1 MGRGSNL
8 SVIGLYNYSENLF
21 NGLSLPAGMTDDDKS
36 VLIDNIL
43 FECAD
48 LEVLYPSWEFMFR
61 AISAWS
67 KKQLP
72 TWSRIYNLS
81 LAEYDPLEN
90 YNRTETVT
98 ETREGAQEHSG
109 NDVVAMSG
117 SDTDTSKTTGS
128 DTHQT
133 SGTDTQQTTG
143 TDTEETTRD
152 NSETSTGTNST
163 VVASD
168 STDTHTGSDVTTEQ
182 KTAFDANTYAD
193 TRKTTLQHGET
204 ISNDTNSTTTG
215 NESAT
220 IETDDDETVTTTH
233 NTTVTDTQNTTVT
246 DTHNTTVT
254 DTHQRGT
261 SETTTHGLKV
271 SNDETFTRNV
281 HMYGNIGVTTSQQ
294 MAESEIELSPKL
306 NMFNIIVNE
315 FKERFCLQVY

>member
-48 LEVLYPSWEFMFR
+48 LEVLYPSWTFMYR
-61 AISAWS
+61 AISSWS

-72 TWSRIYNLS
+72 TWTRIYNLS
-81 LAEYDPLEN
+81 QAQYDPLEN
-90 YNRTETVT
+90 YNRTEAVT
-98 ETREGAQEHSG
+98 ETREGEQAHTG

-133 SGTDTQQTTG
+133 TG
-143 TDTEETTRD
+143 TDTEETIRD

-168 STDTHTGSDVTTEQ
+168 ATDTHTGSDVTTEQ
-182 KTAFDANTYAD
+182 KTAFDANTFAD

-215 NESAT
+215 NASAT
-220 IETDDDETVTTTH
+220 INTDDDETVTTTH
-233 NTTVTDTQNTTVT
+233 NTTVTDN
-246 DTHNTTVT
+246 HNTTVT

-271 SNDETFTRNV
+271 SQDETFTRNV

-294 MAESEIELSPKL
+294 MAEQEIELSPKL
-306 NMFNIIVNE
+306 NIFNIIVEE

>member
-48 LEVLYPSWEFMFR
+48 LEVLYPSWTFMYR
-61 AISAWS
+61 AISSWS

-72 TWSRIYNLS
+72 TWTRIYNLS
-81 LAEYDPLEN
+81 QMEYDPIEN
-90 YNRTETVT
+90 FNRMEEVT

-133 SGTDTQQTTG
+133 TG
-143 TDTEETTRD
+143 TDTEETIRD

-168 STDTHTGSDVTTEQ
+168 ATDTHTGSDVTTEQ

-215 NESAT
+215 NASAT

-233 NTTVTDTQNTTVT
+233 NTTVTDN
-246 DTHNTTVT
+246 HNTTVT

-271 SNDETFTRNV
+271 SQDETFTRNV

-294 MAESEIELSPKL
+294 MAEQEIELAPKL
-306 NMFNIIVNE
+306 NIFNIIVEE

>member
-48 LEVLYPSWEFMFR
+48 LEVLYPSWTFMYR

-72 TWSRIYNLS
+72 TWTRIYNLS
-81 LAEYDPLEN
+81 QMEYDPIENFNRLE
-90 YNRTETVT
+90 EVT

-117 SDTDTSKTTGS
+117 SDTDTSKTTG
-128 DTHQT
+128 TEQEQT
-133 SGTDTQQTTG
+133 I
-143 TDTEETTRD
+143 RD

-168 STDTHTGSDVTTEQ
+168 ATDTHTGSDVTTEQ

-215 NESAT
+215 NASAT
-220 IETDDDETVTTTH
+220 IETDDDETVTT
-233 NTTVTDTQNTTVT
+233 
-246 DTHNTTVT
+246 THNTTVT

-294 MAESEIELSPKL
+294 MATQEIELSPKL

-315 FKERFCLQVY
+315 FKDRFCLQVY

>member
-21 NGLSLPAGMTDDDKS
+21 NGLSLPSGMTDEDKS

-48 LEVLYPSWEFMFR
+48 LEVLYPSWTFMYR
-61 AISAWS
+61 AISSWS

-81 LAEYDPLEN
+81 QMEYDPLEN

-117 SDTDTSKTTGS
+117 SDTDTSKTTGT
-128 DTHQT
+128 DTH
-133 SGTDTQQTTG
+133 QTTG
-143 TDTEETTRD
+143 TDTEETIRD
-152 NSETSTGTNST
+152 NSETSTGMNST

-168 STDTHTGSDVTTEQ
+168 ATDTHSGSDVTTEQ
-182 KTAFDANTYAD
+182 KTAFDSGAYAD

-215 NESAT
+215 NASAT
-220 IETDDDETVTTTH
+220 INTDDDETVTTTH
-233 NTTVTDTQNTTVT
+233 NTTVS

-294 MAESEIELSPKL
+294 MAEQEIELAPKL
-306 NMFNIIVNE
+306 NLFNIIVEE

>member
-36 VLIDNIL
+36 VLIENIL

-48 LEVLYPSWEFMFR
+48 LEVLYPSWTFMYR
-61 AISAWS
+61 AISSWS

-72 TWSRIYNLS
+72 TWTRIYNLS
-81 LAEYDPLEN
+81 QMEYDPLEN
-90 YNRTETVT
+90 YNRTETVS
-98 ETREGAQEHSG
+98 ETREGEQAHSG
-109 NDVVAMSG
+109 SDVVAMSG
-117 SDTDTSKTTGS
+117 SDTDTSR
-128 DTHQT
+128 
-133 SGTDTQQTTG
+133 TTG
-143 TDTEETTRD
+143 TDTEETVRD

-168 STDTHTGSDVTTEQ
+168 ATDTHTGSDVTTEQ
-182 KTAFDANTYAD
+182 KTAFDSGAYAD

-215 NESAT
+215 NASAT
-220 IETDDDETVTTTH
+220 INTDDDETVTT
-233 NTTVTDTQNTTVT
+233 
-246 DTHNTTVT
+246 THNTTVT

-261 SETTTHGLKV
+261 SETTTHGLTV
-271 SNDETFTRNV
+271 SEDETVTRTA

-294 MAESEIELSPKL
+294 MAEQEIELAPKL
-306 NMFNIIVNE
+306 NLFNIIVEE

>member
-48 LEVLYPSWEFMFR
+48 LEVLYPSWTFMYR
-61 AISAWS
+61 AISSWS

-72 TWSRIYNLS
+72 TWTRIYNLS
-81 LAEYDPLEN
+81 QMEYDPIEN
-90 YNRTETVT
+90 FNRMEEVT

-117 SDTDTSKTTGS
+117 SDTDTSKTTG
-128 DTHQT
+128 
-133 SGTDTQQTTG
+133 
-143 TDTEETTRD
+143 TEQEKTIRD

-168 STDTHTGSDVTTEQ
+168 ATDTHTGSDVTTEQ
-182 KTAFDANTYAD
+182 KTAFDSNTYAD

-215 NESAT
+215 NASAT
-220 IETDDDETVTTTH
+220 IETDDDETVTT
-233 NTTVTDTQNTTVT
+233 
-246 DTHNTTVT
+246 THNTTVT

-294 MAESEIELSPKL
+294 MATQEIELSPKL
-306 NMFNIIVNE
+306 NMFNIIVEE

>member
-21 NGLSLPAGMTDDDKS
+21 NGLSLPAGMTDEDKS

-48 LEVLYPSWEFMFR
+48 LEVLYPSWTFMYR
-61 AISAWS
+61 AISSWS

-72 TWSRIYNLS
+72 TWTRVYNLS
-81 LAEYDPLEN
+81 QMEYDPLEN

-117 SDTDTSKTTGS
+117 SDTDTSKTTG
-128 DTHQT
+128 TEQIQT
-133 SGTDTQQTTG
+133 I
-143 TDTEETTRD
+143 RD
-152 NSETSTGTNST
+152 NSETSTGSNST

-168 STDTHTGSDVTTEQ
+168 ATDTHTGSDVTTEQ
-182 KTAFDANTYAD
+182 KTAFDSSAYAD

-215 NESAT
+215 NASAT
-220 IETDDDETVTTTH
+220 IETDDDETETT
-233 NTTVTDTQNTTVT
+233 
-246 DTHNTTVT
+246 THNTTVT

-261 SETTTHGLKV
+261 SETTTHGLTIN
-271 SNDETFTRNV
+271 NDETLTRNV
-281 HMYGNIGVTTSQQ
+281 HMYGNIGTMTSQQ
-294 MAESEIELSPKL
+294 MAEQEIALAPKL
-306 NMFNIIVNE
+306 NLFNIIVEE

>member
-21 NGLSLPAGMTDDDKS
+21 NGLSLPAGMTDNDKS

-48 LEVLYPSWEFMFR
+48 LEVLYPSWEFMYK

-72 TWSRIYNLS
+72 TWTRIYNLS
-81 LAEYDPLEN
+81 QMEYDPIEN
-90 YNRTETVT
+90 FNRMEEVT

-117 SDTDTSKTTGS
+117 SDTDTSKTTG
-128 DTHQT
+128 TEQEQT
-133 SGTDTQQTTG
+133 I
-143 TDTEETTRD
+143 RD

-168 STDTHTGSDVTTEQ
+168 ATDTHAGSDVTTEQ

-215 NESAT
+215 NASAT
-220 IETDDDETVTTTH
+220 IETDDDETVTT
-233 NTTVTDTQNTTVT
+233 
-246 DTHNTTVT
+246 THNTTVT

-294 MAESEIELSPKL
+294 MATQEIELSPKL
-306 NMFNIIVNE
+306 NIFNIIFNE